1 MMENKEINMKKE
13 HYEKLDEIDLK
24 MERLCVL
31 ERLVGKRIFGIYMED
46 SNEENEETTMLL
58 NQLEEDL
65 KEIKVSISSILNDAQ
80 VI

>member
-46 SNEENEETTMLL
+46 LNEENEETTMLL